1 MKFDVEKL
9 MVLSGLIGLGTGT
22 AISGV
27 VVGYI
32 LREFQEWASYS
43 CDVLV
48 VLSLTYLLGILITL
62 RLLTPKKRFLTVED
76 VMGDKCPKPSE
87 KL

>member
-9 MVLSGLIGLGTGT
+9 MILSGLIGLGTGA
-22 AISGV
+22 AITGV

-32 LREFQEWASYS
+32 LREFQWYASDA
-43 CDVLV
+43 CDMLV
-48 VLSLTYLLGILITL
+48 VLSLAYLLGILITL
-62 RLLTPKKRFLTVED
+62 RLLTPKKRFFTVED
-76 VMGDKCPKPSE
+76 VMSDECPKPSE